1 MKQSIIIAIAAFLTL
16 QACAPEDPRTTEPY
30 RQLQEDQARAEALVS
45 SKDSTIN
52 ELFGTFNRISEN
64 LRTIRSKQG
73 DLVAPAPGAESKA
86 EMEQRIM
93 GDIEE
98 IDALLSENRKL
109 VAKLRAQAKN
119 NSVSIAELDR
129 TVADLE
135 KSIGE
140 KDTEIGILK
149 EQLAST
155 NSSLATLIEMYR
167 DKSQLADMQRNEMNT
182 AYYAVGTAKELK
194 DNGVLTKEGGVAGLG
209 GVNKL
214 NMASLPKDYFSAI
227 DITATNEID
236 LGGKKAKLGTSHPE
250 GSYRLE
256 EGSGKLVILDA
267 EKFWSIS
274 KYLVVVID

>member
-1 MKQSIIIAIAAFLTL
+1 MKQTLTL
-16 QACAPEDPRTTEPY
+16 ALAASALLFACTPDDPKTSEPY
-30 RQLQEDQARAEALVS
+30 RQLEEDQARTSALVA

-52 ELFGTFNRISEN
+52 ELFGTFNKISEN
-64 LRTIRSKQG
+64 LRMIRSKQG
-73 DLVAPAPGAESKA
+73 ELVAPAPGAETKS
-86 EMEQRIM
+86 EMEARIM

-98 IDALLSENRKL
+98 IDALITANKNL
-109 VAKLRAQAKN
+109 VAKLRKQAKADGG
-119 NSVSIAELDR
+119 SIAELER
-129 TVADLE
+129 TVAELEQSILE
-135 KSIGE
+135 K
-140 KDTEIGILK
+140 DAEIGVLK

-167 DKSQLADMQRNEMNT
+167 DKTQLADMQRNEMNT

-194 DNGVLTKEGGVAGLG
+194 ESGVLTKEGGMVGIG
-209 GVNKL
+209 SVNKL
-214 NMASLPKDYFSAI
+214 NTSSLPKDYFTTI
-227 DITATNEID
+227 DITGTHEIP

-267 EKFWSIS
+267 DKFWSIS

>member
-1 MKQSIIIAIAAFLTL
+1 MKQPIIIALAAFLAL
-16 QACAPEDPRTTEPY
+16 PACTPEDPKTTEPY
-30 RQLQEDQARAEALVS
+30 RQLEEDQARTQALAA

-52 ELFGTFNRISEN
+52 ALFGTFNQISEN

-73 DLVAPAPGAESKA
+73 DLVAPAGGAESNA
-86 EMEQRIM
+86 DMEERIM

-98 IDALLSENRKL
+98 IDALLTKNKAL
-109 VAKLRAQAKN
+109 VAKLRKQAKN
-119 NSVSIAELDR
+119 NNASISELER
-129 TVADLE
+129 TVSDLE
-135 KSIGE
+135 KSNVE
-140 KDTEIGILK
+140 KDEEIGVLK

-167 DKSQLADMQRNEMNT
+167 DKSQLADMQRNEMNA

-194 DNGVLTKEGGVAGLG
+194 ENGVLTKEGGMVGIG

-214 NMASLPKDYFSAI
+214 NTSSLSKDYFSLI
-227 DITATNEID
+227 DITETHEIA
-236 LGGKKAKLGTSHPE
+236 LGGKKAKLSTSHPE

-256 EGSGKLVILDA
+256 EDPSKLVILDP

-274 KYLVVVID
+274 KFLVVEIN